1 MKLQPEERI
10 ALYGGLRQLGYVA
23 GCLGIMFVQ
32 LALARVYHQDTFKEL
47 HLVENLQFSLLVVSA
62 LVFFAFAA
70 GERTR
75 RRPLGWL
82 LASFCLLAACREMDI
97 LFDDCP
103 FLSWKIGFVFP
114 AAALIYD
121 LARWPDFL
129 RATLRFAGR
138 PPCIMLIAAVIII
151 AVGQLIG
158 HKPFLIDLLG
168 PFDHVSRLKEVFE
181 EGVETVGY
189 FTILCASIEL
199 FCTRKTY
206 LENLPAR
213 AD

>member
-1 MKLQPEERI
+1 MSLSPDMKLQPEERI

-32 LALARVYHQDTFKEL
+32 HALAHVYHQDTFKEL
-47 HLVENLQFSLLVVSA
+47 HLVENLQFTLLVLSA
-62 LVFFAFAA
+62 LVYFAFAA
-70 GERTR
+70 GQRA

-114 AAALIYD
+114 AAALLHDIVC
-121 LARWPDFL
+121 WPVFF
-129 RATLRFAGR
+129 RAALRFASR

-151 AVGQLIG
+151 AVGQLVG
-158 HKPFLIDLLG
+158 HKPFLIDILG
-168 PFDHVSRLKEVFE
+168 PVDHVSRLKEIFE
-181 EGVETVGY
+181 EGVETIGY
-189 FTILCASIEL
+189 FAILCASIEL
-199 FCTRKTY
+199 FCTRQSY
-206 LENLPAR
+206 SA
-213 AD
+213 A